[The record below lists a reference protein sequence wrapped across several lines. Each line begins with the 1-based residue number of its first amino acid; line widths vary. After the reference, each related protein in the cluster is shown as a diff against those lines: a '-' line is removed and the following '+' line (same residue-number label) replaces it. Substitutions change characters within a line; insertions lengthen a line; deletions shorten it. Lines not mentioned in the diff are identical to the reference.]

1 MSKSAIYTVNTNT
14 QALAAGAT
22 VALGNVVRRYGQ
34 NITLNGNSINITGAG
49 YYKVTA
55 DVTIT
60 GTTAGTV
67 GISLLKDGVAVSGAT
82 SNVSVAVGDVA
93 TIPILA
99 LIREYGCCCDNNSNL
114 TFVLITTAETV
125 SNISVVVEKI

>member
-1 MSKSAIYTVNTNT
+1 MSKSAIYTVNTNA
-14 QALAAGAT
+14 QALAVGS
-22 VALGNVVRRYGQ
+22 VIDPGSVIRRYGQ
-34 NITLNGNSINITGAG
+34 NIRLEGDDIRVSGSG

-67 GISLLKDGVAVSGAT
+67 TVSLLKDGTAISNSSITVASGA
-82 SNVSVAVGDVA
+82 VA

-99 LIREYGCCCDNNSNL
+99 IIREYGCCCDNTSTL
-114 TFVLITTAETV
+114 SFVLSGTAETV
-125 SNISVVVEKI
+125 SGINVIVEKM